1 MNGRYLVDSNLWIG
15 LLRNDAQASS
25 HLATLAEVYFCP
37 HVLGELFAG
46 VYKSQLV
53 QANLGQLTA
62 LLHQGKRLVTDAA
75 TAEQYGQLKEMLRKQ
90 GTPIPINDIWI
101 AATAIQH
108 NLTLVTRDSDFD
120 AISQLT
126 KERW

>member
-15 LLRNDAQASS
+15 LLRDDAQASS

-46 VYKSQLV
+46 VYKSQLM
-53 QANLGQLTA
+53 QSNLSKLLA
-62 LLHQGKRLVTDAA
+62 LLQKGKLLATDAA

-90 GTPIPINDIWI
+90 GKPIPINDLWI

-108 NLTLVTRDSDFD
+108 NLTLVTRDIDFNV
-120 AISQLT
+120 ISQLT